1 MTAPLPRLQ
10 VRDLHT
16 RLLQGNSPLPL
27 VRGVS
32 FDLHDGQ
39 TLALVG
45 ESGSGKSLTA
55 LSLMRLLARNARWE
69 CTGEA
74 LLTDAQGQQHD
85 MLQVSDEHMR
95 QLRGHQIA
103 MIFQEPMTCLNPV
116 LPVGEQI
123 AESVRLHLGL
133 DARAARAQALRA
145 LEQVEMPA
153 ARQRLDEYP
162 HQLSGGM
169 RQRVMIAMAM
179 VCEPRVLIAD
189 EPTTALDVTIQA
201 QILALMSRLQKDTGM
216 SMLFI
221 THNLGVV
228 AHHAERVAVM
238 YAGQVVEQ
246 AGVHEL
252 FAKPAHPYTQGL
264 LACLPGRALI
274 QLIQTSGG
282 SVQFEGQELV
292 GLSQAQMRPL
302 RRQVQMVFQDPS
314 LNPRQRAGDM
324 LAEVLSTHGLHT
336 GAARAPRIAELLH
349 IVGLKPE
356 HASRFS
362 HEFSG
367 GQKQRLG
374 IARALAAEPRFIVAD
389 EPLSALDMSIQA
401 QIVNLLIGLRQ
412 QLGLTLLFISH
423 DLDVVQYLC
432 DRVVVLYLGRV
443 MEIAPTAALFDAP
456 AHPYTQALLSA
467 APIPDPTQAAPQV
480 HLQGDPPSP
489 LNPPSGCVFRTR
501 CPHAMAACAE
511 QVPELMPTG
520 AGRWVACLRHTEWN
534 P

>member
-1 MTAPLPRLQ
+1 MTTPM
-10 VRDLHT
+10 VRIQDLSVEFG
-16 RLLQGNSPLPL
+16 RGAQRVRA

-32 FDLHDGQ
+32 FDIAPGEALG
-39 TLALVG
+39 LVG
-45 ESGSGKSLTA
+45 ESGSGKSTL
-55 LSLMRLLARNARWE
+55 
-69 CTGEA
+69 
-74 LLTDAQGQQHD
+74 
-85 MLQVSDEHMR
+85 
-95 QLRGHQIA
+95 
-103 MIFQEPMTCLNPV
+103 
-116 LPVGEQI
+116 
-123 AESVRLHLGL
+123 
-133 DARAARAQALRA
+133 
-145 LEQVEMPA
+145 
-153 ARQRLDEYP
+153 
-162 HQLSGGM
+162 
-169 RQRVMIAMAM
+169 
-179 VCEPRVLIAD
+179 
-189 EPTTALDVTIQA
+189 
-201 QILALMSRLQKDTGM
+201 
-216 SMLFI
+216 
-221 THNLGVV
+221 
-228 AHHAERVAVM
+228 
-238 YAGQVVEQ
+238 
-246 AGVHEL
+246 
-252 FAKPAHPYTQGL
+252 
-264 LACLPGRALI
+264 GRALI

-292 GLSQAQMRPL
+292 GLSQTQMRPL

-501 CPHAMAACAE
+501 CPHAIAACAE
-511 QVPELMPTG
+511 QVPELMPTE